1 MKSDSA
7 LPTRDEIVQM
17 LSFIPSKPDYA
28 TWLKIASAVWSVL
41 PLVEGCQVLAAWSPE
56 QRQGEY
62 LSKHRYRLKR
72 IGIGTLAHLAMHHG
86 YKPKREHAGVVL
98 FAETPS
104 RTTRTRSIL
113 EMLNPKSAPL
123 SSRSTQT
130 KTAPQ
135 TAQAQKKPTVQAL
148 APRRFDGAAWHDDVT
163 EAEAARIAAEL
174 SELRKRHPE
183 LSAAQIKREAE
194 GLRRRRGPWR
204 LAAVADFSSTT
215 SENDG
220 EPFKA

>member
-1 MKSDSA
+1 
-7 LPTRDEIVQM
+7 
-17 LSFIPSKPDYA
+17 
-28 TWLKIASAVWSVL
+28 VL
-41 PLVEGCQVLAAWSPE
+41 PLAEGCQVLAAWSPE
-56 QRQGEY
+56 ERPSEY
-62 LSKHRYRLKR
+62 TAKHRYRLKR
-72 IGIGTLAHLAMHHG
+72 IGIGTLAHLAMQHG

-123 SSRSTQT
+123 SSHSTKT

-135 TAQAQKKPTVQAL
+135 TAQAQEKPTVQAL

-174 SELRKRHPE
+174 SVLRAKDRE
-183 LSAAQIKREAE
+183 LSESAIAREAE

-204 LAAVADFSSTT
+204 LAPAD
-215 SENDG
+215 
-220 EPFKA
+220 